1 MSLPPLVVTA
11 NAEYSK
17 IKEEIISSYDTY
29 ANILSPHLISAN
41 KHTECLV
48 HATNLGESTARLM
61 NFVPNLLAA
70 PRSSILSSSSV
81 RALTKHIHET
91 RATVPSPPVASVA
104 SAINTAL
111 STNASTVAVVPVVK
125 AKVPRLGGDIAM
137 GDSTL
142 PTATPAVADHS
153 MSLHAA
159 IPGATLLVEPT
170 AAIIPP
176 VATGLSTTV
185 QETAPIAE
193 SNNSTRAQAVHF
205 VKRGYEEARKR
216 QRSVAGLDYINAAAG
231 SSLAFPNSVAQITA
245 ASSSATSS
253 SAVEITDK
261 AKSLVSNI
269 SISSKS
275 ERGLIKQESDL
286 HSELD
291 VTINRLH
298 YLLQY
303 FDLVKAQ
310 HVQVLKDLHLAG
322 SSVE

>member
-70 PRSSILSSSSV
+70 PRSLILSSRSRAPKSAPMVIDSSSGEDDDV
-81 RALTKHIHET
+81 
-91 RATVPSPPVASVA
+91 SV
-104 SAINTAL
+104 
-111 STNASTVAVVPVVK
+111 V
-125 AKVPRLGGDIAM
+125 GGDIAM

-142 PTATPAVADHS
+142 PTATPAVADHL

-176 VATGLSTTV
+176 VATGLSATV

-205 VKRGYEEARKR
+205 VKRRYEEARKR